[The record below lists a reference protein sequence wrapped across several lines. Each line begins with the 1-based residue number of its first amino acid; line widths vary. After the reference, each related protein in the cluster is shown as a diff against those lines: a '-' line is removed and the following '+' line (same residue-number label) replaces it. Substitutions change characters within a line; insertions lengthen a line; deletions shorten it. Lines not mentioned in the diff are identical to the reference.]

1 MGSERDDAVKVH
13 FADNMANDI
22 ATTANAIEMLHRA
35 AAISTEIKVQML
47 HPDWTKKQIA
57 EEVDRIKAENGL
69 EMQEPDMFMGD
80 LDNPNAGNDGGEDGD
95 E

>member
-1 MGSERDDAVKVH
+1 
-13 FADNMANDI
+13 
-22 ATTANAIEMLHRA
+22 
-35 AAISTEIKVQML
+35 ML

-57 EEVDRIKAENGL
+57 EEVDRIKAENGMD
-69 EMQEPDMFMGD
+69 MQEPDMLMGD